1 MKHTDKIRDQ
11 VIFNIYDNDY
21 EVKMS
26 EGVDVALLIGLL
38 EDTLQHIYS
47 KVQSKIAEERA
58 KVGTQEIPSVFVHS
72 PPKYLQ

>member
-11 VIFNIYDNDY
+11 VIFNIYDDDY

-47 KVQSKIAEERA
+47 KVQSKVNEERA
-58 KVGTQEIPSVFVHS
+58 KVGTQEIPSVFEHS

>member
-11 VIFNIYDNDY
+11 VIFNIYDDDY

-47 KVQSKIAEERA
+47 KVQSKVKEERS
-58 KVGTQEIPSVFVHS
+58 KVGEVEIPSVFEHA